1 MNPKRSDLVE
11 TRVID
16 GRRCLVIAL
25 EEGVEVNGIHV
36 SAEGDSGAAYEP
48 AENAEWKDTDAG
60 SQGYIRPGD
69 ALNE

>member
-1 MNPKRSDLVE
+1 M
-11 TRVID
+11 
-16 GRRCLVIAL
+16 IAL